1 MPSTFFGLTIAG
13 SALNSFHVA
22 TNTVANN
29 VSNVNT
35 KGYCRQEAVHVAADP
50 MRTNHRYGMV
60 GTGVST
66 PEIIQKRD
74 FYYDVKYWDIN
85 AKVGRY
91 DAEFYY
97 MEQIEDYLIDEEG
110 AKGFATILDE
120 MFASLETLRGTP
132 ESPDSRKTFI
142 GKCQNFTS
150 FFTSM
155 NAGLTQIQNDL
166 NEEIA
171 AQVEDIN
178 GIAQKI
184 ALLNKQINIIELQGT
199 NANELRDQRALLI
212 DQLSERV
219 SVEVEETKVP
229 NSVHP
234 DIYTGAT
241 NYQVKINGHTLVD
254 NFEYNTL
261 KYVPRDKK
269 INQSDSEGLYDLYW
283 SDTDMPF
290 SAAGSNFQGRLKA
303 LFAIRDGNNGEAF
316 QGKVLSLEPGGR
328 GDVVTISNP
337 NITDVNSMTMPAE
350 GVITIHNTEYYYTG
364 FSYDAETQTYK
375 FQLNKPLS
383 TELRETLPGK
393 TAMIGDDI
401 DTMGIPYYQA
411 QMNMFVREFARQ
423 FNDLHQSGVDT
434 YVNAGT
440 SYFVAKSQADGT
452 EYGFGDY
459 QANGS
464 MDVYQDNYYQLTA
477 ANFSIAGAIVKDP
490 NKMVTMEKTDL
501 EDGVATQEIVTKM
514 LTLKSEVTMFRGGG
528 ADSFLKCL
536 IDDNSVDTEK
546 AKLFLKNYQNIR
558 ETVETKRMS
567 ISGVDEDEEAL
578 DMMKFQNA
586 YNLASKIIQTLTE
599 MYDRLILETGV

>member
-22 TNTVANN
+22 TNTIANN
-29 VSNVNT
+29 ISNVNT
-35 KGYCRQEAVHVAADP
+35 KGYSRQEAVHLAADP
-50 MRTNHRYGMV
+50 MRTNQKYGMV
-60 GTGVST
+60 GTGVTT

-74 FYYDVKYWDIN
+74 FYYDVKYWGIN

-91 DAEFYY
+91 EAEYYY
-97 MEQIEDYLIDEEG
+97 MEQIEDYLLDEDG
-110 AKGFATILDE
+110 AKGFATILNE
-120 MFASLETLRGTP
+120 MFAALETLKGTP
-132 ESPDSRKTFI
+132 ESLDSRKAFI
-142 GKCQNFTS
+142 GASQNFTS

-155 NAGLTQIQNDL
+155 SAGLTQIQNDL
-166 NEEIA
+166 NEEIT

-178 GIAQKI
+178 SIAQKI
-184 ALLNKQINIIELQGT
+184 ALLNKQINVIELQGT
-199 NANELRDQRALLI
+199 NANELRDKRALLI

-219 SVEVEETKVP
+219 SVEVVETEVP
-229 NSVHP
+229 NRNFP

-269 INQSDSEGLYDLYW
+269 VNQSDSEGLYDLYW

-290 SAAGSNFQGRLKA
+290 SAAGSGFEGRLKA
-303 LFAIRDGNNGEAF
+303 LFAIRDGNNAEAF
-316 QGKVLSLEPGGR
+316 QGRVLSVEPGGR

-337 NITDVNSMTMPAE
+337 SITDVNSMTMPAE
-350 GVITIHNTEYYYTG
+350 GVITINNTEYHYTG
-364 FSYDAETQTYK
+364 FSYDATTQTYQ

-383 TELRETLPGK
+383 TSMREELCGK
-393 TAMIGDDI
+393 GAIIGQNI

-411 QMNMFVREFARQ
+411 QLNNFVREFAKQ
-423 FNDLHQSGVDT
+423 FNEIQKSGVDM
-434 YVNAGT
+434 YGNPGGAF
-440 SYFVAKSQADGT
+440 FVAKSPADGT
-452 EYGFGDY
+452 EYSFENY
-459 QANGS
+459 QENGS
-464 MDVYQDNYYQLTA
+464 MNVYDDSYYLLTA
-477 ANFSIAGAIVKDP
+477 ANFAVAGETAKDA
-490 NKMVTMEKTDL
+490 NKMVTLEKKDL
-501 EDGVATQEIVTKM
+501 DDGVATQELVTKM
-514 LTLKSEVTMFRGGG
+514 LSLKSEVVMFRGGG

-536 IDDNSVDTEK
+536 INDNSVDTEK
-546 AKLFLKNYQNIR
+546 AKLFLKNYQNISQ
-558 ETVETKRMS
+558 TVETRRMS

-586 YNLASKIIQTLTE
+586 YNLASRIIQTMTE